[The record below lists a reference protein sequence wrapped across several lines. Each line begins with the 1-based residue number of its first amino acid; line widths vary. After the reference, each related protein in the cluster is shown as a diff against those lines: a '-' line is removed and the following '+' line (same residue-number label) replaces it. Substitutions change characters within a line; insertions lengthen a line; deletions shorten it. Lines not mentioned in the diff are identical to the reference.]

1 MFGRPNQVSNAGSLP
16 DLNTKYAYDL
26 IDVPECNGSIVLP
39 CREATAAAKAAA
51 AAMLEHY
58 MPARQFAQDADS
70 VTSVERSDGPGWKRP
85 MPRVSSMLFDLE
97 VRLLPSRH
105 SMRVT
110 VPGAL
115 CGSLALYSGRLLPSR
130 SA

>member
-1 MFGRPNQVSNAGSLP
+1 M
-16 DLNTKYAYDL
+16 Y
-26 IDVPECNGSIVLP
+26 PECNGSIVLP
-39 CREATAAAKAAA
+39 CREAKAATKAAA

-58 MPARQFAQDADS
+58 VPARQFAHDADS
-70 VTSVERSDGPGWKRP
+70 VTSVERSEGPSWKRA

-97 VRLLPSRH
+97 VSLLPSRR
-105 SMRVT
+105 STRVT

-115 CGSLALYSGRLLPSR
+115 CGSLALYSGRLLPSD